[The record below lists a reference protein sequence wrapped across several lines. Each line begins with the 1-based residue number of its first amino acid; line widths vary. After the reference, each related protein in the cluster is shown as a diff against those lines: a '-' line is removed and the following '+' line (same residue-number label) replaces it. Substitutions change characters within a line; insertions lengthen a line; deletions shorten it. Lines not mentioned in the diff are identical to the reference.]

1 MPLKAARLIAAV
13 VFYIRFAG
21 GHWPGDKSHTFGDR
35 TMDEQAATLEVI
47 LDLDARQEELLRQ
60 LEELDRRVQQVLRQL
75 AEASRTEQ
83 PES

>member
-1 MPLKAARLIAAV
+1 
-13 VFYIRFAG
+13 
-21 GHWPGDKSHTFGDR
+21 
-35 TMDEQAATLEVI
+35 MDEHSATLEII

-60 LEELDRRVQQVLRQL
+60 LEELDRRVQQVLMQL